1 MKKCVFILPYFGK
14 FKNYFPLFLK
24 SCGSNSDF
32 DWLLITDVQITDPI
46 PPNVQIRRMSFEGL
60 RKRIQSKFDF
70 EISLPYPYKLCD
82 FKPAYGLVFE
92 EWIQEYEWWG
102 YCDCDLILGN
112 LSKFLFPLFEKE
124 YDKLFAVGHMTL
136 YRNTYWNNRRFMKP
150 LHGKDCYRMAFSMPE
165 IRTFDEDYWTETYH
179 DENVHQIFLADHA
192 NVFQK
197 DFCFGVSQFR
207 TQFCRA
213 KYAEGTG
220 RFPIQPYEKALYL
233 WESGDL
239 KRITLG
245 IDGQLKEEEFLYIH
259 LQGRK
264 MRYSGTVLAASV
276 FQIYP
281 NGFRRIEK
289 IPTSRIEWEWKARY
303 SPNLQIIRKKW
314 SNLKLR
320 LSKRRRKHGGK

>member
-136 YRNTYWNNRRFMKP
+136 YRNTYWNNRR
-150 LHGKDCYRMAFSMPE
+150 S
-165 IRTFDEDYWTETYH
+165 
-179 DENVHQIFLADHA
+179 
-192 NVFQK
+192 
-197 DFCFGVSQFR
+197 
-207 TQFCRA
+207 
-213 KYAEGTG
+213 
-220 RFPIQPYEKALYL
+220 
-233 WESGDL
+233 
-239 KRITLG
+239 
-245 IDGQLKEEEFLYIH
+245 
-259 LQGRK
+259 
-264 MRYSGTVLAASV
+264 
-276 FQIYP
+276 
-281 NGFRRIEK
+281 
-289 IPTSRIEWEWKARY
+289 
-303 SPNLQIIRKKW
+303 
-314 SNLKLR
+314 
-320 LSKRRRKHGGK
+320 